1 MQLLYIFVVAICKY
15 KCTINFLKITKVKA
29 IQLKAYGSPIDYT
42 DVAEIDDIGAINSD
56 EVIIEV
62 LYSPVNPSD
71 LLLANG
77 TYPIHPELPS
87 VIGGEGVGRV
97 VALGSSVSRV
107 KPGDIV
113 TIPFGTFAWSE
124 KVVAKAAALI
134 VLPPNVDVQQAAMLS
149 INPPTAVLLLEEFVS
164 LKSGDWIGLNA
175 ANASVSHSIIAVA
188 KSNGI
193 KTLGIVRRK
202 EAVDIA
208 LKAGADV
215 VLVDDENVVGEAKKA
230 TNNAEIKLGLDAV
243 GGKATNTIAQILADE
258 GRLVCYAL
266 MSREPINVSQI
277 GLIFRRIQIHGFF
290 MYLPYYI
297 PKLKNAMLQSVQ
309 LLAKGKFN
317 VPVAEIYPP
326 ERVKEAIQHTINGGK
341 VLLQF
346 NS

>member
-1 MQLLYIFVVAICKY
+1 M
-15 KCTINFLKITKVKA
+15 KA
-29 IQLKAYGSPIDYT
+29 IQLKAYGSPVDNVGFVDID
-42 DVAEIDDIGAINSD
+42 EIGSIKND
-56 EVIIEV
+56 EVVIKV

-71 LLLANG
+71 LLLMQG
-77 TYPIHPELPS
+77 TYAIQPKLPS

-97 VALGSSVSRV
+97 VSVGTAVTTV
-107 KPGDIV
+107 KSGDIV

-124 KVVAKAAALI
+124 KVVAKAARLI
-134 VLPPNVDVQQAAMLS
+134 VLPANVDLQQAAMLS

-164 LKSGDWIGLNA
+164 LNAGDWIVLNA
-175 ANASVSHSIIAVA
+175 ANASVSHAIISVA
-188 KSNGI
+188 RSRGL

-215 VLVDDENVVGEAKKA
+215 VLVDDENVVAEAKKA
-230 TNNAEIKLGLDAV
+230 TDNAEIKLGLDAV
-243 GGKATNTIAQILADE
+243 GGKATNTIAQILGNE
-258 GRLVCYAL
+258 GRLVIYAM
-266 MSREPINVSQI
+266 MSREPITVSQV

-290 MYLPYYI
+290 MYLPYYL
-297 PKLKNAMLQSVQ
+297 PKLKNAMLESLE
-309 LLAKGKFN
+309 LLAKGKLN